1 MVLRS
6 IPVTRSIWRWLLP
19 ASNSVAIVV
28 CRCGFKT
35 FNPVSLKSEGVTVT
49 SCQGLTE
56 AMKNGVR
63 PPSHQG
69 RGGGIWGGHK
79 WGSLGGHQGLKGPI
93 PMAWLNEAARLPGK
107 ALNLGIAIWWLAG
120 MAQTKTFKLTG
131 KALAQLGVSRDAAAD
146 ALKRL
151 EGRGLIRVQRAPGQ
165 RPTVEI
171 LSVARK
177 VTKLENTE

>member
-1 MVLRS
+1 MYIDDKS
-6 IPVTRSIWRWLLP
+6 IPVKRVRLDSSTGKYIGAP
-19 ASNSVAIVV
+19 
-28 CRCGFKT
+28 
-35 FNPVSLKSEGVTVT
+35 
-49 SCQGLTE
+49 LT
-56 AMKNGVR
+56 G
-63 PPSHQG
+63 PF
-69 RGGGIWGGHK
+69 
-79 WGSLGGHQGLKGPI
+79 LKGPI
-93 PMAWLNEAARLPGK
+93 PMAWLNEAAKLPGK
-107 ALNLGIAIWWLAG
+107 AINLGIAIWWLAG

-171 LSVARK
+171 LSVASK

>member
-79 WGSLGGHQGLKGPI
+79 WGSLGGHQGPRCANALSAWCSNTEASTHPCGP
-93 PMAWLNEAARLPGK
+93 PLSPLPPRSGACRK
-107 ALNLGIAIWWLAG
+107 PSTTGFAS
-120 MAQTKTFKLTG
+120 TKLTQAFAMAS
-131 KALAQLGVSRDAAAD
+131 ALTSEPASKTHR
-146 ALKRL
+146 
-151 EGRGLIRVQRAPGQ
+151 IGQ
-165 RPTVEI
+165 RQPSSSASWGGGVAMDGE
-171 LSVARK
+171 LARSV
-177 VTKLENTE
+177 

>member
-1 MVLRS
+1 MYIDDRS
-6 IPVTRSIWRWLLP
+6 IPVKRVRHDSSTGKYIDAPL
-19 ASNSVAIVV
+19 SVPFL
-28 CRCGFKT
+28 R
-35 FNPVSLKSEGVTVT
+35 
-49 SCQGLTE
+49 
-56 AMKNGVR
+56 
-63 PPSHQG
+63 
-69 RGGGIWGGHK
+69 
-79 WGSLGGHQGLKGPI
+79 GPI

-171 LSVARK
+171 LSVASK

>member
-1 MVLRS
+1 MYIDDRS
-6 IPVTRSIWRWLLP
+6 IPVKRVRHDSSTGKYIDAPL
-19 ASNSVAIVV
+19 SVPFL
-28 CRCGFKT
+28 R
-35 FNPVSLKSEGVTVT
+35 
-49 SCQGLTE
+49 
-56 AMKNGVR
+56 
-63 PPSHQG
+63 
-69 RGGGIWGGHK
+69 
-79 WGSLGGHQGLKGPI
+79 GPI

-131 KALAQLGVSRDAAAD
+131 KALDQLGVSRDTAAD

-171 LSVARK
+171 LSVASK